1 MAVYT
6 EVSDDALR
14 EFLLEYDIGEV
25 VSFKGIAEG
34 VENSNYLLQTMTS
47 AEAAPENYILTLY
60 EKRVHPEDL
69 PYFLGLMD
77 HLAGT
82 GFSCPTPVHGK
93 DGAALRELAGRPAAI
108 VSFLS
113 GMWPRKTTP
122 GHCAELGAATAR
134 LHLSGRDFDGY
145 RANNMSITGW
155 EKLVAATRERADEV
169 VPGLSPTIVGELD
182 HIGRNWPEDL
192 PDGVIHAD
200 LFPDNVFFLGDRLS
214 GLIDFYFA
222 CNDAL
227 AYDIAICINAW
238 CFEADAS
245 LNITK
250 ARALLR
256 GYAAVRQ
263 LSQAEYDALPQLCR
277 GAALRFLLTR
287 LYDWLN
293 HDEAAFVR
301 PKDPR
306 QFLDRLRFHQQ
317 VDGPGAYG
325 ISFEDL
331 NG

>member
-14 EFLLEYDIGEV
+14 DFLREYDIGEV

-34 VENSNYLLQTMTS
+34 VENSNYLLQTMS
-47 AEAAPENYILTLY
+47 APDDAPENYILTLY

-77 HLAGT
+77 HLAGA

-113 GMWPRKTTP
+113 GMWPRKITP
-122 GHCAELGAATAR
+122 GHCAELGAAMAR
-134 LHLSGRDFDGY
+134 LHLAGRDFDGY
-145 RANNMSITGW
+145 RANNMSVAGW
-155 EKLVAATRERADEV
+155 EKLVAATRDHADDV
-169 VPGLSPTIVGELD
+169 VPGLSATIVSELD
-182 HIGRNWPEDL
+182 QLGRSWPKDL

-238 CFEADAS
+238 CFEAHAS

-256 GYAAVRQ
+256 GYASVRQ

-325 ISFEDL
+325 ITFEDL